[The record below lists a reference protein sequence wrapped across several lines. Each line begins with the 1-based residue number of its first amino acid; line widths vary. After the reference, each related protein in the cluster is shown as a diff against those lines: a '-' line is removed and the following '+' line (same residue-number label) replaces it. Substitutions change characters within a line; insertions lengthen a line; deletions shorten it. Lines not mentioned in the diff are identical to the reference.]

1 MSTISPKTSALV
13 SLRYVVMSHMNRKGI
28 YDLKNY
34 KRHIQIVIEG
44 MTELNLTTMVG
55 VEVIY
60 THMTAAKTV
69 ALPADFM
76 KEAKIGIPI
85 NGKLRVLTNKEEILF
100 PRTFD
105 DDGTSVGNMDSGND
119 EGNTDILFFSNHFRN
134 GLFVGGL
141 YGLSGGIDDC
151 YYRIDWENRQIVFS
165 GETPRS
171 EIVIEYFSSGI
182 KTDGSSLVP
191 REAVAAL
198 RSYLDWVTTE
208 NDSKAAYNE
217 KERKK
222 RIWEEEESALR
233 HFELSFTGDEFLRA
247 LYSGYRQTPKR

>member
-1 MSTISPKTSALV
+1 MSTISPKTDALV
-13 SLRYVVMSHMNRKGI
+13 SLRYVVMSFLNRKGI

-44 MTELNLTTMVG
+44 MTELNLTTLVG

-60 THMTAAKTV
+60 THMSLAKTV
-69 ALPADFM
+69 ALPSDFI
-76 KEAKIGIPI
+76 KESKIGIPV

-105 DDGTSVGNMDSGND
+105 DDSTPVGNTDSGDD
-119 EGNTDILFFSNHFRN
+119 EGNTDILFFANHFRN
-134 GLFVGGL
+134 GQFTAGL

-151 YYRIDWENRQIVFS
+151 YYRIDWESRQIVFS

-171 EIVIEYFSSGI
+171 EIVLEYFSSGL
-182 KTDGSSLVP
+182 KESGGSLVP
-191 REAVAAL
+191 RQSVAAL

-208 NDSKAAYNE
+208 NDSRAAYNE

-233 HFELSFTGDEFLRA
+233 HFELSFTADEFLRT
-247 LYSGYRQTPKR
+247 LYSTYRQSIKR